1 MNNNNFPLV
10 VCLATPER
18 KANYQW
24 FEGSIALK
32 DPNIK
37 IETLEDLQNRGCTT
51 PVDAKT
57 NDLLILHPYEQ
68 NKYIHIEDVESA
80 IIKAS
85 KFFKYKEILQELGA
99 LSYNVVSGN
108 MRIYKAETDINVDG
122 KASFKTPVESKV
134 DVKNKE
140 DFFSKMGFGLK
151 ATFDGVRTVSEE
163 SYNNAWSLIEKYRL
177 QDDECIVSLVRA
189 RNPHIENHQRT
200 EHLRYEA
207 MQEFN
212 KCVDVA
218 VAFNVAK
225 VFDLSAKIKH
235 AISEKVDYSLEIDV
249 AFPEQ

>member
-1 MNNNNFPLV
+1 M
-10 VCLATPER
+10 
-18 KANYQW
+18 
-24 FEGSIALK
+24 
-32 DPNIK
+32 
-37 IETLEDLQNRGCTT
+37 
-51 PVDAKT
+51 
-57 NDLLILHPYEQ
+57 
-68 NKYIHIEDVESA
+68 ESA
-80 IIKAS
+80 KIRAS

-99 LSYNVVSGN
+99 ISYKVVSGTT
-108 MRIYKAETDINVDG
+108 RIYKVETNVKVDG
-122 KASFKTPVESKV
+122 KASFKTPVKTKF
-134 DVKNKE
+134 DVNNKE
-140 DFFSKMGFGLK
+140 DFASQMGFGLE

-177 QDDECIVSLVRA
+177 QDDDFIVSLVRA